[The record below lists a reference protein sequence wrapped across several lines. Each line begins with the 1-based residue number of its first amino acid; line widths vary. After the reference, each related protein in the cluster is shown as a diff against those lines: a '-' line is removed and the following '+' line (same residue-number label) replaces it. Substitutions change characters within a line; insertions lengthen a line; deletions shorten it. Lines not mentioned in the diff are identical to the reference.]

1 MKECP
6 ECGSVLA
13 DNEPYCENCG
23 FDPGFDSGSWNH
35 GGYAPRPYV
44 SKKPAKNQNNP
55 IKNPIGCAVLITA
68 AIFFIIVLFKYF
80 S

>member
-23 FDPGFDSGSWNH
+23 FDPGLDSGNWNH
-35 GGYAPRPYV
+35 GGYNPRAYV
-44 SKKPAKNQNNP
+44 SKKPANNQNKP
-55 IKNPIGCAVLITA
+55 IENPIGCAVLITA
-68 AIFFIIVLFKYF
+68 AIFFIIVLFIYF